1 MHDRALKDRL
11 LSFLEEHLQKVTL
24 NDQEQMEI
32 IEDTIL
38 LVTHYYN

>member
-1 MHDRALKDRL
+1 MQDRALKDRL
-11 LSFLEEHLQKVTL
+11 LSFLEEHLQKVAL

-38 LVTHYYN
+38 LVTCYYN